1 MFVSLSDARELAF
14 LMREKVSVDFVSYSM
29 PFFRRR
35 LAYACERLN
44 IRKTQQ
50 LVDLL
55 QQEEFA
61 QQLLFHMTVPVSE
74 MFRDP
79 GFWRALRQILTHREL
94 RDRMNVWFPDSSS
107 GEELYSF
114 LIMIHQ
120 IGMSRLVDVVVNHA
134 SSIVIDD
141 MRKGFLP
148 SKSIKTNLSNFERI
162 ETKDDF
168 ESFFNVVD
176 KNYYLR
182 SELMANVE
190 FRNQYFVDDHEDD
203 CYDLIFFRNSG
214 LILNKSYQDFCCD
227 QLISRLKSK
236 GLFVLGIQENLTDEA
251 LLRLNCVNGDEKIFE
266 KQMI

>member
-1 MFVSLSDARELAF
+1 MFVSLSDARELAL
-14 LMREKVSVDFVSYSM
+14 LMREKLSVDFVNYSM

-50 LVDLL
+50 LVELL
-55 QQEEFA
+55 DQNDFCRQFV
-61 QQLLFHMTVPVSE
+61 FHMTVPVSE

-79 GFWRALRQILTHREL
+79 GFWRALRHILLHR
-94 RDRMNVWFPDSSS
+94 DMHCGMKVWFPDSSS

-114 LIMIHQ
+114 LIMLNQ
-120 IGMSRLVDVVVNHA
+120 MGLTGQVDVLVQHP
-134 SSIVIDD
+134 SSIIIDE

-182 SELMANVE
+182 SELLSNVV
-190 FRNQYFVDDHEDD
+190 FSNHYFVDSKVDD
-203 CYDLIFFRNSG
+203 CFDLIFFRNSG
-214 LILNKSYQDFCCD
+214 LVLNKSHQDFCCD
-227 QLISRLKSK
+227 LLIDRLKSR
-236 GLFVLGIQENLTDEA
+236 GLFAIGIQENISDSAMEK
-251 LLRLNCVNGDEKIFE
+251 LNCVNGEEKIFE

>member
-1 MFVSLSDARELAF
+1 MFVSLSEARELAL
-14 LMREKVSVDFVSYSM
+14 LMREKLSVDFVNYSM

-44 IRKTQQ
+44 IRKNQQ

-55 QQEEFA
+55 HQDEFCQQF
-61 QQLLFHMTVPVSE
+61 LFHMTVPVSE

-79 GFWRALRQILTHREL
+79 GFWRALRHILTHREMTH
-94 RDRMNVWFPDSSS
+94 RMKVWFPDSSS

-120 IGMSRLVDVVVNHA
+120 IGLSQSVDVVVNHPCVL
-134 SSIVIDD
+134 VIED

-168 ESFFNVVD
+168 ESFFHVVD

-182 SELMANVE
+182 SELMTNVE
-190 FRNQYFVDDHEDD
+190 FRNQSFVDALEDG

-214 LILNKSYQDFCCD
+214 LILNKAYQDFCYD
-227 QLISRLKSK
+227 RLISRLKSK
-236 GLFVLGIQENLTDEA
+236 GLFVLGIQENLSEEA
-251 LLRLNCVNGDEKIFE
+251 LQRLNCVNGEEKIFE